1 MKDLSKNNKSY
12 YSIVIMCIIG
22 VIPLA
27 YLGLITPS
35 QEVAFLI
42 GISDIMFAGI
52 FGLSAYLLGK
62 DSKNNE

>member
-1 MKDLSKNNKSY
+1 
-12 YSIVIMCIIG
+12 MCIIG